1 MHITHIIP
9 TLSFGGAERTVVDII
24 NRAHPDFDFS
34 IIVFSEHTPLKA
46 QITRPNVRV
55 ICVPKKGQL
64 SLGLIGAI
72 KKELRSL
79 KPDVVHTHL
88 FGGDV
93 WGRIA
98 ARSLKIPVVTT
109 EHNLNYDEGMV
120 KALVKR
126 ILKRKT
132 KAYAACSET
141 VKEYMHSRY
150 GIKKKVQVVYP
161 GVDLDRFLSAPTN
174 LSVPLKIAIV
184 GRLVPQKG
192 HKKALQAISSL
203 DKNLWELSIVGDGP
217 LKLELQSWCKKYN
230 ITEKVTFVPPTPKI
244 EQVYARHD
252 ILLIPSQ
259 WEGLGI
265 VAMEA
270 MAAGRVVIAASVGGL
285 KEIIQHK
292 TTGLLCGEE
301 VHSFTEAME
310 WCVDHRQEALTLA
323 NQASHYAHAH
333 FGVENMVQKYQE
345 MYKSVV

>member
-24 NRAHPDFDFS
+24 NRAHPDFRFS
-34 IIVFSEHTPLKA
+34 ILVFSENTPLKS
-46 QITRPNVRV
+46 QITRPNVQV
-55 ICVPKKGQL
+55 ICVHKKGQL
-64 SLGLIGAI
+64 SLGLIGNI

-109 EHNLNYDEGMV
+109 EHNVNNDEGMI

-126 ILKRKT
+126 LMKRKT

-141 VKEYMHSRY
+141 VREYMRSRY
-150 GIKKKVQVVYP
+150 GIKKNVQVVYP
-161 GVDLDRFLSAPTN
+161 GVDLERFNSTPAQLF
-174 LSVPLKIAIV
+174 VPLKVAIV
-184 GRLVPQKG
+184 GRLVAQKG

-230 ITEKVTFVPPTPKI
+230 ITEKVTFVPPTSKI
-244 EQVYARHD
+244 EQVYASHD
-252 ILLIPSQ
+252 IVLI
-259 WEGLGI
+259 
-265 VAMEA
+265 
-270 MAAGRVVIAASVGGL
+270 AS
-285 KEIIQHK
+285 
-292 TTGLLCGEE
+292 
-301 VHSFTEAME
+301 
-310 WCVDHRQEALTLA
+310 
-323 NQASHYAHAH
+323 
-333 FGVENMVQKYQE
+333 
-345 MYKSVV
+345 

>member
-24 NRAHPDFDFS
+24 NRAHPDFRFS
-34 IIVFSEHTPLKA
+34 ILVFSENTPLKS
-46 QITRPNVRV
+46 QITRPNVQV
-55 ICVPKKGQL
+55 ICVHKKGQL
-64 SLGLIGAI
+64 SLGLIGNI

-109 EHNLNYDEGMV
+109 EHNVNNDEGMI

-126 ILKRKT
+126 LMKRKT

-141 VKEYMHSRY
+141 VREYMRSRY
-150 GIKKKVQVVYP
+150 GIKKNVQVVYP
-161 GVDLDRFLSAPTN
+161 GVDLERFNSTPAQLF
-174 LSVPLKIAIV
+174 VPLKVAIV
-184 GRLVPQKG
+184 GRLVAQKG

-230 ITEKVTFVPPTPKI
+230 ITEKVTFVPPTSKI

-252 ILLIPSQ
+252 IVLIPSQ

-270 MAAGRVVIAASVGGL
+270 MAAGRMVIASSVGGL
-285 KEIIQHK
+285 KEIIQNK
-292 TTGLLCGEE
+292 TTGILCDGE

-310 WCVDHRQEALTLA
+310 WCVDHHLEALTIA
-323 NQASHYAHAH
+323 QQASQYAHAH
-333 FGVENMVQKYQE
+333 FGVEIMVQKYQE